1 MYLVNKE
8 SLILYSILLY
18 ILIYYVVTVLIKP
31 AFLFNEDG
39 DIKLFGLGYM
49 NKTII
54 PIWLFTL
61 MIAILSYLFIF
72 YLTRVNLSY

>member
-1 MYLVNKE
+1 MYLVNKK

-18 ILIYYVVTVLIKP
+18 IFIYYIVTVLIKP
-31 AFLFNEDG
+31 AFLFNTDG

-54 PIWLFTL
+54 PVWLFTL

>member
-18 ILIYYVVTVLIKP
+18 ILIYYAVTVLIKP
-31 AFLFNEDG
+31 AFLFNEGG
-39 DIKLFGLGYM
+39 DIKVFGLGYM